1 MVLREWI
8 DVERDGTLR
17 TRMGRGGAAKAGG
30 RVRGTPREVPSRNE
44 RGDLAMNSLA
54 RFGKRGR
61 GRTRAGFGGRRAPR
75 WSCRPAA
82 ATPANSR
89 APSPS
94 LRASSTG
101 RALPHCRGS
110 LIITRRR
117 FRHAC
122 VGGNSSSKK
131 KEGNHLAPPFWAPI
145 WRGPGRRARRGE
157 GARRVPRRV
166 SSLESVA
173 VRTAA
178 EPSLE
183 SRSRVAVDAVL
194 AGRHVVGA
202 RSTGDIRRSV

>member
-17 TRMGRGGAAKAGG
+17 ARMGRGGAAKAGG

-44 RGDLAMNSLA
+44 RGDLASRVSESEDAGGRARGSAGDAHLDGPVVQLRRRRRTRVRRRHRSARRRQGA
-54 RFGKRGR
+54 RFRTVVARSSSPGGVSD
-61 GRTRAGFGGRRAPR
+61 TRALAAIR
-75 WSCRPAA
+75 RPA
-82 ATPANSR
+82 
-89 APSPS
+89 
-94 LRASSTG
+94 
-101 RALPHCRGS
+101 
-110 LIITRRR
+110 
-117 FRHAC
+117 
-122 VGGNSSSKK
+122 K
-131 KEGNHLAPPFWAPI
+131 KEGNHPAPPFWAPI

-202 RSTGDIRRSV
+202 RSTGDIRRRV